1 MKIIRRLRY
10 LLRQRQMERELYEE
24 IEFHRARSQNPRDM
38 GNVTLALEDARAV
51 WIAPWLQSV
60 WQDICYAVR
69 TLRREVGMTVMIL
82 LALGTAIGLNTSL
95 FTVFNAVVLRSWP
108 LKDPSRVVRILA
120 RSRRPINGAYGF
132 TGVSVAE
139 FRYLADHT
147 QAVSAIFSLAQRRIH
162 FGFETFGKG
171 SMAIL

>member
-60 WQDICYAVR
+60 WQDVCYAVR
-69 TLRREVGMTVMIL
+69 TLRREGGLTVMIL

-108 LKDPSRVVRILA
+108 VKNPSRVVRIFM
-120 RSRRPINGAYGF
+120 RSPTPTNGNFGL
-132 TGVSVAE
+132 TGLSIAE
-139 FRYLADHT
+139 FRYLAEHT
-147 QAVSAIFSLAQRRIH
+147 KA
-162 FGFETFGKG
+162 
-171 SMAIL
+171 